1 MRASA
6 YLVLINR
13 EVAKQSPRT
22 TEQTQFLPIPVAQF
36 TNVSPSKEV
45 CVHGC
50 QGQPGFGI
58 NWNASM
64 ALCAWVGV
72 VATIEAA
79 GRGAHQTGKNFAKS
93 AGLPQSTNPR
103 NCQSVLARPVMCE
116 TKACGGGK
124 AHCCELDR
132 SQCYQKPSWS
142 DYNLGGLRVC
152 NVSAAPRASADS
164 TCETVRT
171 LRNLLVA

>member
-1 MRASA
+1 
-6 YLVLINR
+6 VPT
-13 EVAKQSPRT
+13 K
-22 TEQTQFLPIPVAQF
+22 PVRILRNLLACLNQL
-36 TNVSPSKEV
+36 TLA
-45 CVHGC
+45 
-50 QGQPGFGI
+50 I
-58 NWNASM
+58 A
-64 ALCAWVGV
+64 
-72 VATIEAA
+72 
-79 GRGAHQTGKNFAKS
+79 
-93 AGLPQSTNPR
+93 NP
-103 NCQSVLARPVMCE
+103 CRPVMCE